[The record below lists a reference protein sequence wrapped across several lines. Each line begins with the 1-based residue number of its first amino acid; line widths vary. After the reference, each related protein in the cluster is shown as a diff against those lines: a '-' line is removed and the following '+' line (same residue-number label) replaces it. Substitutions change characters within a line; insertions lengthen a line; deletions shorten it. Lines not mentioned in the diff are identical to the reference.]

1 METGKTGSESRG
13 DEGDALPAG
22 RYPREEALSEHGSRD
37 ESVDEKRG
45 EIDNDDEEDHR
56 VV

>member
-1 METGKTGSESRG
+1 METEETGSESRG

-22 RYPREEALSEHGSRD
+22 RYPREEALSEHSSRD

-45 EIDNDDEEDHR
+45 EIDDHDEENYR